1 MPRRSFAA
9 GISAEALARAGVE
22 VLPPLEREL
31 QADIVQALRQLG
43 WSVWEL
49 QLGSAGNGAVYG
61 TKGLPDLYVFKPGR
75 GAVWLELKRP
85 KTGRVS
91 PAQHERH
98 AELRS
103 AQIPIH
109 VVRSLDEAL
118 GLLT

>member
-1 MPRRSFAA
+1 MPRSFSA
-9 GISAEALARAGVE
+9 GVRGSKALARVGVE
-22 VLPPLEREL
+22 EAPPLEREL
-31 QADIVQALRQLG
+31 QAGIVRALRRLG
-43 WSVWEL
+43 YTVWEM
-49 QLGSAGNGAVYG
+49 QLGSQGNGAVYC
-61 TKGLPDLYVFKPGR
+61 TKGVPDLYVFKPGR

-98 AELRS
+98 AELRN

-109 VVRSLDEAL
+109 VVRSLDEVL